1 MNIYKSRSGIYQGEN
16 VKLKNIKEL
25 NQEITKKLLEKYKP
39 KSLRSIDNDKKVK
52 DQKRVA

>member
-1 MNIYKSRSGIYQGEN
+1 MNIYKSRSGICQDEN